1 MKEMKFFTI
10 KDIEQLSKFWIK
22 ENRWKETGDDETNA
36 YHNGVADGTE
46 FVLFLLKRW
55 GE

>member
-1 MKEMKFFTI
+1 MRKTMIFTI
-10 KDIEQLSKFWIK
+10 KDIEQLSKVWIK
-22 ENRWKETGDDETNA
+22 ENRWKKTDDDTLDA

-46 FVLFLLKRW
+46 FVLFLLERW